1 MNIKT
6 KFKIGDEVYIIFKE
20 DGIVKLFRDKIEEIA
35 ITKEHIVY
43 YVDFIC
49 EEFEE
54 YEIVLINN
62 HEDLIK
68 KIIELTGG
76 DE

>member
-1 MNIKT
+1 MKIET
-6 KFKIGDEVYIIFKE
+6 KFKIDDEVYIIFKE
-20 DGIVKLFRDKIEEIA
+20 DGIVKLFRDVIKEIV
-35 ITKEHIVY
+35 ITKGHIIY
-43 YVDFIC
+43 YGKIMC

-54 YEIVLINN
+54 DEIVSINN
-62 HEDLIK
+62 NEELIK